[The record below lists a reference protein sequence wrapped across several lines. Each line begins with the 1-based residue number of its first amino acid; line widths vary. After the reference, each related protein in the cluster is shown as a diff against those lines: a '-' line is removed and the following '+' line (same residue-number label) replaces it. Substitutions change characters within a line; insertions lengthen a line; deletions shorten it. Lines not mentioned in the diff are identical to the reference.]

1 MGLEKRVPH
10 HSSIPI
16 FQFPRKIGRITE
28 FTHMKINIKKEAC
41 IGCEI
46 CVNTCPEVFMA
57 WGLYMRPVFEVG
69 EPERYKDLIRKI
81 IEECPARAIS
91 VATGELKADGT
102 RG

>member
-1 MGLEKRVPH
+1 
-10 HSSIPI
+10 
-16 FQFPRKIGRITE
+16 
-28 FTHMKINIKKEAC
+28 
-41 IGCEI
+41 
-46 CVNTCPEVFMA
+46 MA

-102 RG
+102 KG

>member
-1 MGLEKRVPH
+1 MRKK
-10 HSSIPI
+10 IPEI
-16 FQFPRKIGRITE
+16 SWTLNPGPCTPFRRNIVRI
-28 FTHMKINIKKEAC
+28 IIKKDAC

-46 CVNTCPEVFMA
+46 CVNICPEVFMA

-91 VATGELKADGT
+91 VATDELKADGT

>member
-1 MGLEKRVPH
+1 L
-10 HSSIPI
+10 
-16 FQFPRKIGRITE
+16 RI
-28 FTHMKINIKKEAC
+28 IIKKEAC

-69 EPERYKDLIRKI
+69 EHERYKDLIRKA
-81 IEECPARAIS
+81 IEDCPARAIS
-91 VATGELKADGT
+91 VGTGELKADGT